1 MSLFSKNTFF
11 YAIRE
16 VILLSRQ
23 RVFRAVNSVLLE
35 KYWNIGK
42 IIVEEEQHGKSKAIY
57 GSKLLK
63 NPLRELTLE
72 FGKGFNERNINNM
85 RAFYKAFPIW
95 NALLTELIWT
105 NYRLLSRIIIYAERG
120 RFKTNY

>member
-1 MSLFSKNTFF
+1 MSLFSNNTFF
-11 YAIRE
+11 YAIRK

-35 KYWNIGK
+35 TYWNIGK

-63 NPLRELTLE
+63 NLLRELTLE
-72 FGKGFNERNINNM
+72 FGKGFDERNINNI
-85 RAFYKAFPIW
+85 RAFYNAFPIW
-95 NALLTELIWT
+95 NPLRTELIWT
-105 NYRLLSRIIIYAERG
+105 HYRLLSRIIIYAERG
-120 RFKTNY
+120 IFKTNY